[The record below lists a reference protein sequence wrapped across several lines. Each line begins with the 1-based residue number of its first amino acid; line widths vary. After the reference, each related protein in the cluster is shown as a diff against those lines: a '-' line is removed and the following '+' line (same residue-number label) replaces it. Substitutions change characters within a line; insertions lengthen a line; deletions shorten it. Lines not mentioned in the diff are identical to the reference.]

1 MVDTKKIRQRVLQ
14 MVWNQDTYGRLKW
27 TNLTHQKHA
36 ESDFY
41 GGLMANTKSQTNNM
55 HVYEMRPLTGKWKK

>member
-1 MVDTKKIRQRVLQ
+1 MKPRHI
-14 MVWNQDTYGRLKW
+14 YGRLKW